1 MKNKITLLF
10 LVLAISACKTASGPV
25 GQRSTERH
33 REFTESS
40 FADVAQPTAQMDTL
54 YLIEGDGMSNLTIKI
69 WNDTTFKDTIKVKP
83 KIVMVTKEEMIF
95 IKTRCNKKK

>member
-40 FADVAQPTAQMDTL
+40 FADFAQPTAQRDTL
-54 YLIEGDGMSNLTIKI
+54 YLIEGDGMSNLTVKI
-69 WNDTTFKDTIKVKP
+69 WKDTLFKDTIKAP
-83 KIVMVTKEEMIF
+83 KIVMVTKEKMIC
-95 IKTRCNKKK
+95 IKNRCNKNK

>member
-1 MKNKITLLF
+1 MKSKIIIVLF
-10 LVLAISACKTASGPV
+10 VLALSACKTASGPV

-33 REFTESS
+33 REFPRTE
-40 FADVAQPTAQMDTL
+40 FAEFAQPTSQRDTL

-83 KIVMVTKEEMIF
+83 KIVMVTKEEMIC

>member
-1 MKNKITLLF
+1 MKNKIILLF
-10 LVLAISACKTASGPV
+10 LVLALSACKTTSGPV
-25 GQRSTERH
+25 VQESTERH
-33 REFTESS
+33 RKFPVNN
-40 FADVAQPTAQMDTL
+40 FADFAQPTAQRDTL

-83 KIVMVTKEEMIF
+83 KIVMVTKEQMIC